1 MTNISVS
8 GSKEHITGEY
18 ADSSPSFCTYYA
30 YRCTY
35 CEVFFYLVDPKTKQ
49 AMGAKRTVQYR
60 NPDTGEIAARENRS
74 EGICM
79 SCAKEIMRRQL
90 DFSGRDES
98 FSIK

>member
-1 MTNISVS
+1 
-8 GSKEHITGEY
+8 
-18 ADSSPSFCTYYA
+18 
-30 YRCTY
+30 
-35 CEVFFYLVDPKTKQ
+35 
-49 AMGAKRTVQYR
+49 MGAKRTVQYR